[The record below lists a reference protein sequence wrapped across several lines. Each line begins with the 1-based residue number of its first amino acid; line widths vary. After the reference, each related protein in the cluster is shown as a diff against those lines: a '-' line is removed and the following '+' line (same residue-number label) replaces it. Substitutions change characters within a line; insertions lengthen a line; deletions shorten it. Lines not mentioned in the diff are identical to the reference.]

1 MTNIMRGE
9 WGNNGMSITD
19 NVITP
24 MVTGA
29 DGVLAGVTTY
39 DAMLWY
45 IVSELPKYENDAVI
59 VSAMREACHHNLY
72 ALANSSAM
80 NGIGAETIIRVKEL
94 PLVVTVR
101 TVMIVMWVLFA
112 GALVLWILGKNKWKK
127 TEEYL
132 NYKTLK
138 NALKVEKKEK

>member
-1 MTNIMRGE
+1 
-9 WGNNGMSITD
+9 
-19 NVITP
+19 VITP

-45 IVSELPKYENDAVI
+45 ITAELPKYENDPVI
-59 VSAMREACHHNLY
+59 VTAMREACHHNLY

-80 NGIGAETIIRVKEL
+80 NGIGANTTIRVKTL
-94 PLVVTVR
+94 PLVIWVWALTP
-101 TVMIVMWVLFA
+101 VMWGIAILFM
-112 GALVLWILGKNKWKK
+112 VLWSRGKKKWKK

-132 NYKTLK
+132 DYMTLRNTLK
-138 NALKVEKKEK
+138 EEKQK